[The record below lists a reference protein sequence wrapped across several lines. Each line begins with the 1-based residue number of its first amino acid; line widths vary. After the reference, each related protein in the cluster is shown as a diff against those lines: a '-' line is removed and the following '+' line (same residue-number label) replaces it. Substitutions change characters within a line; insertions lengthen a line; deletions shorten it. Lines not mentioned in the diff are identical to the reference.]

1 MMDTISQNQIQMLK
15 YGGNEK
21 FLSFLK
27 HYDLESEPMQRRYH
41 TQAAEFYRQKL
52 KEVAEIG
59 S

>member
-1 MMDTISQNQIQMLK
+1 MLK

-21 FLSFLK
+21 FLTFLK
-27 HYDLESEPMQRRYH
+27 HYDLESEPIQRRYH